1 VIYVAEKSNPKFN
14 SRYSFTSIPVSSRR
28 VKLKKR
34 LDLNKMFPAGMGA
47 LYSFE
52 FGVGSSSK
60 SNDEA
65 RLNYIGLSF
74 TNPTMDRIEGHMED
88 TKSDKTTLDY
98 LAYAAA
104 TRNQRPGAV
113 NIKPFSSMVE
123 VMNIVSIFDLALME
137 RYYIKVNNTQAS
149 GRSSYK
155 SFDEMVKDRNFSNGR
170 KFTSEMIPLNTD
182 AGGQGGPILQNV
194 LRSSETSR
202 IITAEDIIFGALAF
216 IEETDTDVKE
226 MRNMYMPNELKNIPS
241 DNFIISKYKLPPNST
256 YDIILPYK
264 VHYIIETFAS
274 IGSKHNAMSEVLQ
287 NTIRE
292 TQQYRQISGAER
304 SKMIDEITTADK
316 EYDNKF
322 SLQGYFQSLSASKEL
337 SSTTKKTEKSI
348 VNVGYISRVIGVSG
362 YDYKA
367 IYRFGNNPDYSEK
380 FKNKNFSAQYS
391 RIYQVDTSKPT
402 MFKYFAQGF
411 LAVMFSDS
419 PNIQKFLSDFD
430 IKLSAADKLKSQ
442 AAIKAARKEIM
453 ANQKSVMEQ
462 LATIELLQLIKDMSK
477 EKNQTIKIEESKL
490 EKLKSK
496 SIADIT
502 IVTDRVINILNENL
516 PGGLSEEE
524 KIFLHA
530 RIRNI
535 AFAFNVGKITTG

>member
-1 VIYVAEKSNPKFN
+1 MAEQSNPKFN
-14 SRYSFTSIPVSSRR
+14 SKYSFTSVPVSSRK

-74 TNPTMDRIEGHMED
+74 TNPTIGRIQGHMED
-88 TKSDKTTLDY
+88 TKKDKTTLDY

-104 TRNQRPGAV
+104 TRNERSGAV
-113 NIKPFSSMVE
+113 NIKPFESMVE

-137 RYYIKVNNTQAS
+137 RYYIKINNTQAS

-155 SFDEMVKDRNFSNGR
+155 SFDEMVRDRNFSNGK
-170 KFTSEMIPLNTD
+170 KFTGKMIPLNTD
-182 AGGQGGPILQNV
+182 AGEQGGPIVQNV

-202 IITAEDIIFGALAF
+202 IITVEDIVFGALAF
-216 IEETDTDVKE
+216 IEETDSDVKE
-226 MRNMYMPNELKNIPS
+226 MRNMYMPNQLKNIPS

-264 VHYIIETFAS
+264 VHYVIETFAS
-274 IGSKHNAMSEVLQ
+274 LGSAHTSMSEVLKK
-287 NTIRE
+287 TIQE
-292 TQQYRQISGAER
+292 TDSYRQVSGAEKSR
-304 SKMIDEITTADK
+304 MTEESKSADK

-322 SLQGYFQSLSASKEL
+322 SLQGYFQSLSSSKEL
-337 SSTTKKTEKSI
+337 SSVSKKAEKSI

-367 IYRFGNNPDYSEK
+367 IYKFGNNPDYSQK
-380 FKNKNFSAQYS
+380 FKNKDFSAQYS

-411 LAVMFSDS
+411 LAVLFSNS

-442 AAIKAARKEIM
+442 AAINAARKEIM
-453 ANQKSVMEQ
+453 LNQKLVMEQ
-462 LATIELLQLIKDMSK
+462 LATIELLELIKDIGK
-477 EKNQTIKIEESKL
+477 ERNQTIKIEESKL

-496 SIADIT
+496 SIKDIT
-502 IVTDRVINILNENL
+502 LVTDTIIDILNENL
-516 PGGLSEEE
+516 HSGLSEE
-524 KIFLHA
+524 
-530 RIRNI
+530 
-535 AFAFNVGKITTG
+535 